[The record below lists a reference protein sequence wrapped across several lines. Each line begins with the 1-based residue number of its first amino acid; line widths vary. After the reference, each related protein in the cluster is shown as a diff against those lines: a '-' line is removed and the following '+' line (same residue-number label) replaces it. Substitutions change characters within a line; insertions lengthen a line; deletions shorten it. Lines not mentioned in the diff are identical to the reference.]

1 MPYILKLIEHTCKKK
16 EFLKLYIIIQNHVLQ
31 PCPLP
36 FGSSHF
42 TDLWFAL
49 LFKQQRD
56 WLCVRKCPIQNVVMY
71 FFMGIL
77 TLQVTLFFCW
87 NTFTL
92 KFNSINWTNLRNL
105 QLEEHRQN
113 VCFFASWERKEAE
126 KDIFTHGWVWVCG
139 GLPDTWHWE
148 FNCFCCHRPLA
159 DLSHSPDLHLNLF
172 CFRI

>member
-1 MPYILKLIEHTCKKK
+1 MYCNPALFHLVALILQICD
-16 EFLKLYIIIQNHVLQ
+16 Y
-31 PCPLP
+31 
-36 FGSSHF
+36 
-42 TDLWFAL
+42 FAL

-105 QLEEHRQN
+105 KLEECRQN
-113 VCFFASWERKEAE
+113 VCFFASWGRKEAE

-159 DLSHSPDLHLNLF
+159 DLPHWPALHVIFVLF
-172 CFRI
+172 

>member
-1 MPYILKLIEHTCKKK
+1 MPYLLKLIEHTCKKKK

-92 KFNSINWTNLRNL
+92 TVSLTLWIELTWGTYSWK
-105 QLEEHRQN
+105 N
-113 VCFFASWERKEAE
+113 VGRMCFFLLAE
-126 KDIFTHGWVWVCG
+126 EGKKQKKIF
-139 GLPDTWHWE
+139 
-148 FNCFCCHRPLA
+148 
-159 DLSHSPDLHLNLF
+159 SHMAGF
-172 CFRI
+172 ECVGVFRSRGI